1 MNARHEA
8 LIRELVQDLRPVVRL
23 PRLHSIASTVAGAA
37 AVSAGLYL
45 SVAFALGVGIQAPVG
60 LEIGASTGLLV
71 LGAGALTFA
80 LASAVP
86 GRESLRWIGLT
97 AALSGA
103 ALAMLSIPL
112 TVGADEEATGVAWL
126 GSAAF
131 CTAAASLLA
140 LPTSAILLRF
150 VIRAHPFR
158 PSRAL
163 ALGAIGGL
171 ALAVLPVQLAC
182 NVDGSLHGLVGH
194 SLAPLTGGL
203 VVFLGLR
210 PFYRRASRVAA

>member
-1 MNARHEA
+1 MSARHEA
-8 LIRELVQDLRPVVRL
+8 LIRELVRDLQPVVRL
-23 PRLHSIASTVAGAA
+23 PRLLSIASTVAGAA

-45 SVAFALGVGIQAPVG
+45 SVVLALGVGIQAPAS
-60 LEIGASTGLLV
+60 LEIGARAGLLA

-103 ALAMLSIPL
+103 ALALLSIPL
-112 TVGADEEATGVAWL
+112 TAGVGEETIGAAWL
-126 GSAAF
+126 GSVAF
-131 CTAAASLLA
+131 CTGAASLLA
-140 LPTSAILLRF
+140 LPASAILLRF
-150 VIRAHPFR
+150 LIRAHPFR